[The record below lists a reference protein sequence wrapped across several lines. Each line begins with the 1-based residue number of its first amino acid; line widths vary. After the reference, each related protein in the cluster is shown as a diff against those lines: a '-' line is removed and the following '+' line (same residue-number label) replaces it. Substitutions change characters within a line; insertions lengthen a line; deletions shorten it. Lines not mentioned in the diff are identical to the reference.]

1 MLHQPVVETFPEA
14 STLRPNLVKR
24 DWTEAP
30 VEDPIKMVWVTLSR
44 EWTKA

>member
-44 EWTKA
+44 E